1 MNKALFKY
9 FATVLIVTL
18 LFSSSVS
25 MVILSDQMMQTTR
38 KDMYYTVKLVENQID
53 YQKPLDNQVDK
64 LNDLAYTKDTR
75 LTIIDK
81 DGNVLADSDKE
92 GIQEN
97 HSGRSEFKEA
107 LSDQFGYATR
117 YSSTVKKNMM
127 YVAYYH
133 RGYVV
138 RIAIPYNG
146 IFDNIGPLLEPL
158 FISAALSLC
167 VALALSYRFSRTLT
181 KPLEE
186 ISEEV
191 SKINDNRYLS
201 FDHYQYDEF
210 NVIATK
216 LKEQADTIRKTLK
229 TLKNE
234 RLKINSILDKMNEGF
249 ILLDTNYEILMVNK
263 KAKQLFS
270 DKMKV
275 NQPIQDFI
283 FDHQII
289 DQLENIGVEPKIV
302 TLKKDEEVYD
312 CHLAKVEYGVTLLF
326 VNITDSVNATKM
338 RQEFFSNVSHELKTP
353 MSAIIGSV
361 EILKRDGLDSP
372 EIFQEFMD
380 ILLKESYR
388 MQNII
393 NDILELSRL
402 DQTRVKLD
410 FKELDVKAVV
420 KESIDLF
427 EPMAKEKHIS
437 LIYHNKIEKPVI
449 LDYSTVKT
457 ILSNFISNAI
467 KYSNDGVITIKTKKE
482 NNMFVL
488 SVQDEGMG
496 IPKNKLNYIYDRF
509 YQVDKSR
516 SSKIS
521 TGLGLSIV
529 KKIVELNQGTIDV
542 ESSAGIGSTFTVKL
556 PINPKVSHNDDII

>member
-1 MNKALFKY
+1 MKEIEDMQKQF
-9 FATVLIVTL
+9 
-18 LFSSSVS
+18 
-25 MVILSDQMMQTTR
+25 LSD
-38 KDMYYTVKLVENQID
+38 
-53 YQKPLDNQVDK
+53 
-64 LNDLAYTKDTR
+64 
-75 LTIIDK
+75 
-81 DGNVLADSDKE
+81 
-92 GIQEN
+92 
-97 HSGRSEFKEA
+97 
-107 LSDQFGYATR
+107 
-117 YSSTVKKNMM
+117 
-127 YVAYYH
+127 
-133 RGYVV
+133 
-138 RIAIPYNG
+138 
-146 IFDNIGPLLEPL
+146 
-158 FISAALSLC
+158 
-167 VALALSYRFSRTLT
+167 
-181 KPLEE
+181 
-186 ISEEV
+186 
-191 SKINDNRYLS
+191 
-201 FDHYQYDEF
+201 
-210 NVIATK
+210 
-216 LKEQADTIRKTLK
+216 
-229 TLKNE
+229 
-234 RLKINSILDKMNEGF
+234 
-249 ILLDTNYEILMVNK
+249 
-263 KAKQLFS
+263 
-270 DKMKV
+270 
-275 NQPIQDFI
+275 
-283 FDHQII
+283 
-289 DQLENIGVEPKIV
+289 
-302 TLKKDEEVYD
+302 
-312 CHLAKVEYGVTLLF
+312 
-326 VNITDSVNATKM
+326 
-338 RQEFFSNVSHELKTP
+338 VSHELKTP

-437 LIYHNKIEKPVI
+437 LIYHNKIEKTVI

-467 KYSNDGVITIKTKKE
+467 KYSNDGVITIKTEKE

-529 KKIVELNQGTIDV
+529 KK
-542 ESSAGIGSTFTVKL
+542 SS
-556 PINPKVSHNDDII
+556 N